1 MTMTVDRLKDLIAAR
16 IDCTHLDVNGDGH
29 HWFATIVSSE
39 FEGKTRVARHQVVH
53 AALDEELASN
63 AVHAL
68 SMKNFTPAEW
78 AAAQGGA

>member
-1 MTMTVDRLKDLIAAR
+1 MTAEQLKHLIATR
-16 IDCTHLDVNGDGH
+16 VDCEHLDVNGDGH

-39 FEGKTRVARHQVVH
+39 FEGKNRVARHQVVH

-78 AAAQGGA
+78 AAREGA

>member
-1 MTMTVDRLKDLIAAR
+1 MNAEQLKQLIATR
-16 IDCTHLDVNGDGH
+16 VDCTHLDVNGDGH
-29 HWFATIVSSE
+29 HWFATIVSRE
-39 FEGKTRVARHQVVH
+39 FEGKSRVARHQVVH

-78 AAAQGGA
+78 AARDGA

>member
-1 MTMTVDRLKDLIAAR
+1 MTVEKLRELIAAR
-16 IDCTHLDVNGDGH
+16 IACDHLDVSGDGH

-39 FEGKTRVARHQVVH
+39 FEGKSRVARHQVVH

-78 AAAQGGA
+78 AARSGA